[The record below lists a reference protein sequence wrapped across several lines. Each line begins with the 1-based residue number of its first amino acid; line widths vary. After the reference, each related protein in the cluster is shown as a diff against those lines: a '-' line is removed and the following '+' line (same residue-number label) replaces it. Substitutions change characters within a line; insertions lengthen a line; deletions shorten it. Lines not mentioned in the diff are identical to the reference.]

1 MEAIGAALARSAS
14 AEACIIYLTGQLA
27 AGKTTLARGFVRSC
41 GHEGAVKSPTFTL
54 VESYSLSACVIHHF
68 DLYRINAPE
77 ELEYVGI
84 EDYFESGAMVLVE
97 WSERGLGVIGAADLE
112 IHLTVDGTSR
122 AVDLEARSERGK
134 SVLQVFNSIYGSCS

>member
-1 MEAIGAALARSAS
+1 MNSTTMPEQNPTKNQTDFSSLNGAMVNEQTPPAQSEVEERI
-14 AEACIIYLTGQLA
+14 EEIRIRGY
-27 AGKTTLARGFVRSC
+27 TLIENVY
-41 GHEGAVKSPTFTL
+41 T
-54 VESYSLSACVIHHF
+54 
-68 DLYRINAPE
+68 PE